1 MTKPKISSP
10 RSMPFLK
17 TSRRGAR
24 WIGSSAAML
33 VSGRPKW
40 RCALRSLSRSKA
52 GREGAWGRRRWL
64 AVVVPPTL
72 LARQHYKFFT
82 SRFAGLP
89 VKIAQLSRIV
99 PTAEQRKA
107 REGVASGEVD
117 IIIGTHAVLGKQVQ
131 FKDLALVVID
141 EEQHFGVKHKERLK
155 ELRTEVHVLTLS
167 ATPIPRTLQLAMT
180 GVRELSLISTAPV
193 DRLAVRTF
201 VTPFDELIMREA
213 LLRERYRGGQSF
225 YVCPRIEDLD
235 EAAAFLRTAVPEA
248 KFVIAYG
255 QMAATELEA
264 KMAAFYDGKYDIL
277 VSTAIVESGLD
288 IPTANTM
295 IVHRADMFGLAQLYQ
310 LRGRVG
316 HSKAR
321 AYALFTIPA
330 NRQIT
335 PQAEKRLKVLQSLD
349 TLGAGFQLGSHDLD
363 IRGAGNLLGD
373 EQSGH
378 IKEVGYE
385 LYQQMLADAIA
396 ALKAGITEPT
406 EEAWS
411 PSITI
416 GAPVTIPEHYV
427 PDLQLRLQLYR
438 RLATME
444 EDAEIE
450 SFAAELIDRFGPLPD
465 EVQDLLKL
473 VAIKALCRRA
483 HIEKVEA
490 GPKGVIV
497 GFRDDSF
504 ANPAG
509 LVRFVAQQ
517 GSDAKVRP
525 DMRVVFMRDF
535 DTIPARLEGTRQILR
550 TLVGLAE
557 KKAA

>member
-1 MTKPKISSP
+1 
-10 RSMPFLK
+10 
-17 TSRRGAR
+17 
-24 WIGSSAAML
+24 
-33 VSGRPKW
+33 
-40 RCALRSLSRSKA
+40 
-52 GREGAWGRRRWL
+52 
-64 AVVVPPTL
+64 
-72 LARQHYKFFT
+72 
-82 SRFAGLP
+82 
-89 VKIAQLSRIV
+89 
-99 PTAEQRKA
+99 
-107 REGVASGEVD
+107 
-117 IIIGTHAVLGKQVQ
+117 
-131 FKDLALVVID
+131 
-141 EEQHFGVKHKERLK
+141 
-155 ELRTEVHVLTLS
+155 
-167 ATPIPRTLQLAMT
+167 
-180 GVRELSLISTAPV
+180 
-193 DRLAVRTF
+193 
-201 VTPFDELIMREA
+201 
-213 LLRERYRGGQSF
+213 
-225 YVCPRIEDLD
+225 
-235 EAAAFLRTAVPEA
+235 
-248 KFVIAYG
+248 
-255 QMAATELEA
+255 
-264 KMAAFYDGKYDIL
+264 
-277 VSTAIVESGLD
+277 
-288 IPTANTM
+288 M
-295 IVHRADMFGLAQLYQ
+295 IVHRADMFGLGQLYQ

-316 HSKAR
+316 RSKAR

-335 PQAEKRLKVLQSLD
+335 PQADKRLKVLQSLD
-349 TLGAGFQLGSHDLD
+349 TLGAGFQLASHDLD

-396 ALKAGITEPT
+396 ALKAGITEPA

-438 RLATME
+438 RLARME
-444 EDAEIE
+444 EETEIE
-450 SFAAELIDRFGPLPD
+450 SFAAELIDRFGPLPE

-483 HIEKVEA
+483 HVEKVEA

-504 ANPAG
+504 VNPAG

-535 DTIPARLEGTRQILR
+535 ETIEARLEGTRQILR